1 MATTIPELSPEVN
14 KFCSD
19 YFDEF
24 TEKEN
29 IWAKQDGY
37 RHKVEAVQLA
47 CYHLRKL
54 AQARRDT
61 KLVNFYAG
69 KEHEYLLELASIHQS
84 KRW

>member
-1 MATTIPELSPEVN
+1 MATNFAELSPEVN

-19 YFDEF
+19 YYDKF
-24 TEKEN
+24 TKNEDV
-29 IWAKQDGY
+29 WSKQDGY
-37 RHKVEAVQLA
+37 RHKVEALRLT

-61 KLVNFYAG
+61 KLVNFYAD
-69 KEHEYLLELASIHQS
+69 KENECLLEMASIHQS